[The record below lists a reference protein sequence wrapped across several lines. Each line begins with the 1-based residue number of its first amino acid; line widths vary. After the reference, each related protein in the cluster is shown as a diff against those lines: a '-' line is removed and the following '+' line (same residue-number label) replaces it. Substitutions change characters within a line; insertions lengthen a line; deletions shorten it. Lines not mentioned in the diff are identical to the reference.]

1 MLPRALPRCSRVIRA
16 GPSSRRA
23 GAASFST
30 SCPSQLTSITPSR
43 DELLN
48 ARLSQRHTQTALEAF
63 HRDGLVV
70 IEDVVSHE
78 DIDRLNDVMV
88 RDAHRLMARGK
99 DGPFNYNLGNLQQ
112 SPPYDP
118 DVFKRNIF
126 VNPFATQVTSAILG
140 GRPTMS
146 FVSANT
152 AVKAEEGQ
160 PVHSDADFEHPKI
173 PFAAVVN
180 VGLVDMSPTNGS
192 TQVWLGTHRDT
203 DLSCQEGAHGERA
216 SGRIRR
222 DLLDERSEVSPPI
235 QPTIKKG
242 SIIIRDLRLWHAG
255 MPNRTETIRVML
267 AMIHFAPWYRQRMT
281 LRLPRALRP
290 VLESDLNLGVAAEWV
305 DEEVDH
311 LQATYG
317 NAFDFSQD
325 E

>member
-1 MLPRALPRCSRVIRA
+1 MLSRAVAKCSRSPVVGAGRSTRA
-16 GPSSRRA
+16 PGLT

-30 SCPSQLTSITPSR
+30 SRPSQLTSISPSR

-70 IEDVVSHE
+70 IEDVVSHK

-99 DGPFNYNLGNLQQ
+99 DGPFNYNLGILQQ

-126 VNPFATQVTSAILG
+126 VNPFATQLTSAILG

-160 PVHSDADFEHPKI
+160 PVHSDADFEHPK
-173 PFAAVVN
+173 
-180 VGLVDMSPTNGS
+180 VGRRGAQRSGA
-192 TQVWLGTHRDT
+192 
-203 DLSCQEGAHGERA
+203 SCSEAY
-216 SGRIRR
+216 RR
-222 DLLDERSEVSPPI
+222 GWSSE
-235 QPTIKKG
+235 
-242 SIIIRDLRLWHAG
+242 
-255 MPNRTETIRVML
+255 
-267 AMIHFAPWYRQRMT
+267 
-281 LRLPRALRP
+281 
-290 VLESDLNLGVAAEWV
+290 
-305 DEEVDH
+305 
-311 LQATYG
+311 
-317 NAFDFSQD
+317 
-325 E
+325 

>member
-1 MLPRALPRCSRVIRA
+1 M
-16 GPSSRRA
+16 
-23 GAASFST
+23 
-30 SCPSQLTSITPSR
+30 TPSR

-63 HRDGLVV
+63 NRDGLVV

-160 PVHSDADFEHPKI
+160 PVHSDADFEHPK
-173 PFAAVVN
+173 
-180 VGLVDMSPTNGS
+180 VGQRGAQRSGAS
-192 TQVWLGTHRDT
+192 CEGTSWSEAHSRGGNT
-203 DLSCQEGAHGERA
+203 DRSFGTRT
-216 SGRIRR
+216 SGRQSARGG
-222 DLLDERSEVSPPI
+222 E
-235 QPTIKKG
+235 
-242 SIIIRDLRLWHAG
+242 
-255 MPNRTETIRVML
+255 MN
-267 AMIHFAPWYRQRMT
+267 
-281 LRLPRALRP
+281 
-290 VLESDLNLGVAAEWV
+290 AE
-305 DEEVDH
+305 
-311 LQATYG
+311 
-317 NAFDFSQD
+317 
-325 E
+325 